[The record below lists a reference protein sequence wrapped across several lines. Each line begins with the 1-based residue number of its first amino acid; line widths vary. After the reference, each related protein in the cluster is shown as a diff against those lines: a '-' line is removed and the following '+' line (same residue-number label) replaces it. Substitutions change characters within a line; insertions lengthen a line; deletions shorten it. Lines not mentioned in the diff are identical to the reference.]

1 VKKLYEVQT
10 KKRYQSAGL
19 QFINN
24 LLVLGVLYK
33 NEVRLESIYLP
44 RIECVLIFNETR
56 EGSMFPA
63 ENIQR
68 KKSQALS
75 DIFFCSICYYCHYS
89 WLWHIVGTRFIFSF
103 ANWSLILARAV
114 THVLLLGGVWLF
126 LDVLFM
132 IWFILATKKAERR
145 KSCYYL
151 SHGFLH

>member
-1 VKKLYEVQT
+1 MKKLYEVQT

-68 KKSQALS
+68 QKKPSFIRYLFLFNLLLLPLFMVVART
-75 DIFFCSICYYCHYS
+75 
-89 WLWHIVGTRFIFSF
+89 LWGQDLFSVSPTGVLF
-103 ANWSLILARAV
+103 WPGAV

-132 IWFILATKKAERR
+132 IWFYISNKK
-145 KSCYYL
+145 S
-151 SHGFLH
+151 